1 MVSVTLML
9 RDVRVAGEAMSS
21 TSDRGRPGGRSRLG
35 LVTSIAAL
43 GGFLFGY
50 DTGVI
55 SDALLYIGPAFGLGD
70 TGKQVVVAALLLGAL
85 VGALIGGRL
94 ADGLGR
100 KRTLVGA
107 AVVFAVGAVLAGL
120 SPTVGVLVAARVL
133 LGLAIGA
140 SSSCVPLYLAEIA
153 PPESRGRLVSLN
165 QFLITVGI
173 LVAYGVGAALAPAQ
187 AWRWMLALAA
197 VPSLVMLAGL
207 TVLPESP
214 RWLLL
219 RRRRDEAS
227 HVLAHVQGRA
237 PDDRAVADQIRELAE
252 LQAKEEGATYRDLVT
267 PRLRPALRIGI
278 AIPAINQLVGVNAI
292 IYYAPTL
299 LKNVG
304 FSDTGATVVT
314 VIIGAINMLVTL
326 VALGFIDRLG
336 RRPLML
342 GGVLVV
348 DLALIFLG
356 ALYLLPS
363 QTGLVTVL
371 LIVGLCVYIAAF
383 AASLG
388 IGIWLLNSEVY
399 PTAVRGK
406 GSSLGVFTHWGLDFV
421 ISLTVLTL
429 VDAITP
435 TGLFWLYGALGI
447 AGLLFLLRFL
457 PETKG
462 RTLEEINADLRGLP
476 HTAAAS
482 ARPEQ

>member
-1 MVSVTLML
+1 
-9 RDVRVAGEAMSS
+9 
-21 TSDRGRPGGRSRLG
+21 LG

-70 TGKQVVVAALLLGAL
+70 AGKQVVVAALLLGAL

-94 ADGLGR
+94 ADSLGR
-100 KRTLVGA
+100 RGTLVGA
-107 AVVFAVGAVLAGL
+107 AVIFTVGAVLAGL
-120 SPTVGVLVAARVL
+120 SPSVGVLVAARVL

-165 QFLITVGI
+165 QMLITVGI
-173 LVAYGVGAALAPAQ
+173 LVSYGVGAALAPAQ

-197 VPSLVMLAGL
+197 VPSLVMLVGL
-207 TVLPESP
+207 IVMPESP

-219 RRRRDEAS
+219 QRRDDQARQ
-227 HVLAHVQGRA
+227 VLASVQGRA
-237 PDDRAVADQIRELAE
+237 ADDHAVADQVHE
-252 LQAKEEGATYRDLVT
+252 LQALQAQEEAASYRDLIG

-278 AIPAINQLVGVNAI
+278 GVTAINQLVGVNAI

-314 VIIGAINMLVTL
+314 VIIGAINALVTL
-326 VALGFIDRLG
+326 IALGLIDRLG

-342 GGVLVV
+342 GGVVIV
-348 DLALIFLG
+348 DLALLFLG

-363 QTGLVTVL
+363 QTGVVTVL

-388 IGIWLLNSEVY
+388 IGIWLINSEVY

-435 TGLFWLYGALGI
+435 TGLFWLYGVLGI
-447 AGLLFLLRFL
+447 AGLLFLWRYL

-462 RTLEEINADLRGLP
+462 RTLEEITTDLRSGERP
-476 HTAAAS
+476 TAES
-482 ARPEQ
+482 APPVR

>member
-1 MVSVTLML
+1 
-9 RDVRVAGEAMSS
+9 
-21 TSDRGRPGGRSRLG
+21 
-35 LVTSIAAL
+35 
-43 GGFLFGY
+43 
-50 DTGVI
+50 
-55 SDALLYIGPAFGLGD
+55 
-70 TGKQVVVAALLLGAL
+70 
-85 VGALIGGRL
+85 
-94 ADGLGR
+94 
-100 KRTLVGA
+100 
-107 AVVFAVGAVLAGL
+107 
-120 SPTVGVLVAARVL
+120 
-133 LGLAIGA
+133 
-140 SSSCVPLYLAEIA
+140 
-153 PPESRGRLVSLN
+153 LVSLN

-207 TVLPESP
+207 TILPESP

-219 RRRRDEAS
+219 RSRRDEAS

-237 PDDRAVADQIRELAE
+237 PDDRAVADQIRELE
-252 LQAKEEGATYRDLVT
+252 DLQAQEEGASYRDLVT

-326 VALGFIDRLG
+326 VALGLIDRLG

-348 DLALIFLG
+348 DLTLIFLG

-371 LIVGLCVYIAAF
+371 LIIGLCVHRGLRREPGHRHLAAQQ
-383 AASLG
+383 
-388 IGIWLLNSEVY
+388 
-399 PTAVRGK
+399 
-406 GSSLGVFTHWGLDFV
+406 
-421 ISLTVLTL
+421 
-429 VDAITP
+429 
-435 TGLFWLYGALGI
+435 
-447 AGLLFLLRFL
+447 
-457 PETKG
+457 
-462 RTLEEINADLRGLP
+462 RGLP
-476 HTAAAS
+476 HRR
-482 ARPEQ
+482 ARQGVQPWRVHPPLPVRP

>member
-1 MVSVTLML
+1 M
-9 RDVRVAGEAMSS
+9 AS
-21 TSDRGRPGGRSRLG
+21 THSRAQTGRRSRLG

-70 TGKQVVVAALLLGAL
+70 AGKQVVVAALLLGAL
-85 VGALIGGRL
+85 VGALAGGRL
-94 ADGLGR
+94 ADGFGR

-120 SPTVGVLVAARVL
+120 SPTVGVLVAARIL

-153 PPESRGRLVSLN
+153 PPQSRGRLVSLN
-165 QFLITVGI
+165 QLLITVGI
-173 LVAYGVGAALAPAQ
+173 LVSYGVGAALAPAQ

-197 VPSLVMLAGL
+197 VPSLLMLAGL
-207 TVLPESP
+207 AVMPESP

-219 RRRRDEAS
+219 RRREDEARQ
-227 HVLAHVQGRA
+227 VLASVQGGRA
-237 PDDRAVADQIRELAE
+237 DDRAVVDQVRELAE
-252 LQAKEEGATYRDLVT
+252 LQSQEEAASYRDLIG

-278 AIPAINQLVGVNAI
+278 GVTAINQLVGVNAI

-314 VIIGAINMLVTL
+314 VIIGAINVLVTL
-326 VALGFIDRLG
+326 IALALIDRLG

-348 DLALIFLG
+348 DLALVFLG

-363 QTGLVTVL
+363 QTGVVTVL

-383 AASLG
+383 AGSLG

-435 TGLFWLYGALGI
+435 TGLFWVYGALGI
-447 AGLLFLLRFL
+447 AGLLFLWRFL

-462 RTLEEINADLRGLP
+462 RTLEEINAALRGVEP
-476 HTAAAS
+476 
-482 ARPEQ
+482 RVGEPGRVGG

>member
-1 MVSVTLML
+1 
-9 RDVRVAGEAMSS
+9 MSS
-21 TSDRGRPGGRSRLG
+21 TDPRERSHRRSRLG
-35 LVTSIAAL
+35 LATSIAAL

-85 VGALIGGRL
+85 VGALLGGRL

-100 KRTLVGA
+100 RRTLVGA

-165 QFLITVGI
+165 QLLITVGI
-173 LVAYGVGAALAPAQ
+173 LVSYGVGAALAPAQ

-197 VPSLVMLAGL
+197 VPSLLMLVGLIVM
-207 TVLPESP
+207 PESP

-219 RRRRDEAS
+219 RQRDDEARR
-227 HVLAHVQGRA
+227 VLATVQGRA
-237 PDDRAVADQIRELAE
+237 ADDRAVADQVHELAE
-252 LQAKEEGATYRDLVT
+252 LQAQEEAASYRDLVS

-278 AIPAINQLVGVNAI
+278 AVPAINQLVGVNAI

-314 VIIGAINMLVTL
+314 VVIGAINVLVTL
-326 VALGFIDRLG
+326 IALALIDRLG

-348 DLALIFLG
+348 DLALVFLG

-363 QTGLVTVL
+363 QTGAVTVL

-383 AASLG
+383 AGSLG

-435 TGLFWLYGALGI
+435 TGLFWVYGALGI
-447 AGLLFLLRFL
+447 VGLLFLWRFL

-462 RTLEEINADLRGLP
+462 RTLEEINAELRGVRGR
-476 HTAAAS
+476 AAQPAGPGS
-482 ARPEQ
+482 

>member
-1 MVSVTLML
+1 
-9 RDVRVAGEAMSS
+9 MSS
-21 TSDRGRPGGRSRLG
+21 PNTRAGAHGRSRLG

-70 TGKQVVVAALLLGAL
+70 AGKQVVVAALLLGAL

-100 KRTLVGA
+100 RRTLVGA
-107 AVVFAVGAVLAGL
+107 AVIFTLGAVLAGL
-120 SPTVGVLVAARVL
+120 SPSVGVLVAARVL

-165 QFLITVGI
+165 QMLITVGI
-173 LVAYGVGAALAPAQ
+173 LVSYGVGAALAPAQ

-197 VPSLVMLAGL
+197 VPSLVMLVGL
-207 TVLPESP
+207 IVMPESP

-219 RRRRDEAS
+219 QRRDDDARR
-227 HVLAHVQGRA
+227 VLASVQGRRT
-237 PDDRAVADQIRELAE
+237 DDSSVADQVHELQE
-252 LQAKEEGATYRDLVT
+252 LQAQEEGASYRDLIS

-278 AIPAINQLVGVNAI
+278 GVTAINQLVGVNAI

-314 VIIGAINMLVTL
+314 VIIGAINALVTL
-326 VALGFIDRLG
+326 IALAMIDRLG
-336 RRPLML
+336 RRPLIL
-342 GGVLVV
+342 GGVVIV
-348 DLALIFLG
+348 DLALVFLG

-363 QTGLVTVL
+363 QTGTVTIL

-388 IGIWLLNSEVY
+388 IGIWLINSEVY

-435 TGLFWLYGALGI
+435 TGLFWVYGALGI
-447 AGLLFLLRFL
+447 AGLVFLWRFL

-462 RTLEEINADLRGLP
+462 RTLEEINAELRGVGHP
-476 HTAAAS
+476 MTES
-482 ARPEQ
+482 APPTR